1 MTFSA
6 EQQRDLKV
14 QRGIRQAEDN
24 LVQWIQDALEKTK
37 YKKPGKNGQKNKD
50 KLEESQFRNL
60 VSVSDTTSS
69 PEVVKNFLRYQV
81 GRGDKWGRGPE
92 SLAERIVSDI
102 DGNIKTTAIEISQ
115 YAESQD
121 IPEIQMELI
130 RRYLGYGA
138 RYLTYLNSGSD
149 GN

>member
-14 QRGIRQAEDN
+14 QRGIRQVEDK
-24 LVQWIQDALEKTK
+24 LVQRIQNALETTK
-37 YKKPGKNGQKNKD
+37 YKKPEKNASKNKD

-60 VSVSDTTSS
+60 VSVADTTSS

-81 GRGDKWGRGPE
+81 GRGDKWGRGPD
-92 SLAERIVSDI
+92 SLAERIVNDI
-102 DGNIKTTAIEISQ
+102 DDVIKLAAEEIALDSGSQNIS
-115 YAESQD
+115 
-121 IPEIQMELI
+121 EIQMELI

-138 RYLTYLNSGSD
+138 RYLTYLNSGLD
-149 GN
+149 NQ

>member
-24 LVQWIQDALEKTK
+24 LVQWIQDALEKTE
-37 YKKPGKNGQKNKD
+37 YKKPGKNTQKNKD

-60 VSVSDTTSS
+60 VSVSDTTGS

-81 GRGDKWGRGPE
+81 GRGDKWGRGTG
-92 SLAERIVSDI
+92 SLAERIVTDI
-102 DGNIKTTAIEISQ
+102 DSNLKTTAQKIAQDAGSPNIS
-115 YAESQD
+115 
-121 IPEIQMELI
+121 EIQMELI

-138 RYLTYLNSGSD
+138 RYLTYLNSGSND
-149 GN
+149 N